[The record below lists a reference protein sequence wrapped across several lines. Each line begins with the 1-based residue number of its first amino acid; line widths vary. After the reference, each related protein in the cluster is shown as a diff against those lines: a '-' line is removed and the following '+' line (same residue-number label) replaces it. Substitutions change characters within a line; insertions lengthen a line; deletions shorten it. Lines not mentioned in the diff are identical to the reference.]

1 MPQTDRARSG
11 AVALVTGA
19 SRGIGKGIAG
29 ELAAAGA
36 TVYFTARSTSE
47 DPERPGTIGATADEI
62 AQAGGRGIAI
72 RCDHHVDAEVAEVF
86 ERIRKDEGRLDV
98 LVNNATADMGS
109 MVGKRSW
116 ELPFELW
123 DDVIGVGL
131 RSHYVASVHAARM
144 MIPQRSGLIVNVSSH
159 GSREYL
165 MGVIYGV
172 GKAGVEK
179 LTTDL
184 AQELQE
190 YGVAV
195 ISIWPGLVKSEN
207 RLVHAERQPDGRLT
221 LFGLDLSFA
230 ETPAFPGR
238 AVVALASDEQR
249 MQRTGR
255 AFWVKDLAL
264 DYGFT
269 DVDGTIPD
277 AEKLHASLKQ
287 NAPDYWADVVGT
299 RDKPGGD
306 A

>member
-1 MPQTDRARSG
+1 MPQTDRALSG

-123 DDVIGVGL
+123 DDVIGGGL